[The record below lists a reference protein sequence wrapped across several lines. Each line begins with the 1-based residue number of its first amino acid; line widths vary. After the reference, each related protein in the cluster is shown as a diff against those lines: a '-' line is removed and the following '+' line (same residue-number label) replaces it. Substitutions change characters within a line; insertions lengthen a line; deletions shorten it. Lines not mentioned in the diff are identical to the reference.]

1 MQLLDNKTILGWDV
15 HNWSKALAFWES
27 LLSNKEHLS
36 CLEIGANKGG
46 LSLWLASKGYRVTC
60 TDVTEM
66 SDEIKASHKQYP
78 FSKNISYEV
87 LDATNIPYTGH
98 FDVVVLKSVLGGI
111 GRNRNIAQME
121 KVISEIYK
129 CLKPGGL
136 FLFAENV
143 SGTKMHS
150 FFRKNFGAK
159 SWYFLHQQE
168 LKHLLEKFQEKEIHT
183 TGFLGALGLNEK
195 MRNLF
200 GKTDD
205 LFFSHLPSG
214 WNYMAYGY
222 AKK

>member
-1 MQLLDNKTILGWDV
+1 MPVLDNKTILGWDV
-15 HNWSKALAFWES
+15 HNWSKALSYWET
-27 LLSNKEHLS
+27 LLNGKKDLN

-46 LSLWLASKGYRVTC
+46 LSLWLASKGFQVTC
-60 TDVTEM
+60 TDVTEIGE
-66 SDEIKASHKQYP
+66 DIKDSHKQ
-78 FSKNISYEV
+78 FSFSNNITYKV
-87 LDATNIPYTGH
+87 LDAAHIPYSEY
-98 FDVVVLKSVLGGI
+98 FDLVILKSVLGGI
-111 GRNRNIAQME
+111 GRDGNIAQME

-136 FLFAENV
+136 FLFAENI
-143 SGTKMHS
+143 SGTKMHA

-159 SWYFLHQQE
+159 SWYFIHQKE
-168 LKHLLEKFQEKEIHT
+168 MRNLLEKFPEKEIHT
-183 TGFLGALGLNEK
+183 AGFLGALGLNEK

-205 LFFSHLPSG
+205 VFFSHLPSE